1 MAKQLFWANGIPS
14 FISTKGVNT
23 ITTPSIGD
31 FSDNT
36 GIGEIINF
44 GSGTTVAGKLYYLH
58 TTGAWTAVDAD
69 AVASGATQLLAIAL
83 GTAPSTDGML
93 IKGVAR
99 VDAGFVN
106 GTPVVGKVVYISE
119 EVGEFDFVAP
129 SGTNDFIR
137 AVGYCLATTGGDILI
152 SFDPSQEY
160 VELPVTAGA
169 EALNDLDDVTYST
182 DDGDLTITSLDTIIA
197 GALTIDSSGDITLDA
212 DGDQVTMKF
221 GSAAGQIDFSNEN
234 SGDGIIQQKVD
245 SKDLVFKQYDGYEVA
260 RVHDN
265 EGMGGFG
272 YRKLIVNVDTA
283 LDLSSV
289 ADAIPYSGA
298 VFSVEMSGE
307 TAIEITLPTATTNA
321 EGAKLTGWNCSV
333 IIATAAVQNVTIVRG
348 DDDTGPD
355 YISGIVLSG
364 DATPNAMTIGSN
376 VVTFV
381 GALTAAG
388 NRVDITC
395 IGADEDN
402 TFYSAQAFCGQ

>member
-1 MAKQLFWANGIPS
+1 MASSNYKRDKYLGRIHGKPNVKIVNGDTVS
-14 FISTKGVNT
+14 ATHFQ
-23 ITTPSIGD
+23 GD
-31 FSDNT
+31 GSALT
-36 GIGEIINF
+36 GI
-44 GSGTTVAGKLYYLH
+44 S
-58 TTGAWTAVDAD
+58 D
-69 AVASGATQLLAIAL
+69 
-83 GTAPSTDGML
+83 
-93 IKGVAR
+93 
-99 VDAGFVN
+99 
-106 GTPVVGKVVYISE
+106 
-119 EVGEFDFVAP
+119 
-129 SGTNDFIR
+129 
-137 AVGYCLATTGGDILI
+137 
-152 SFDPSQEY
+152 
-160 VELPVTAGA
+160 GA

-272 YRKLIVNVDTA
+272 YRKLIVNVEDD

-298 VFSVEMSGE
+298 VFSVEMNGSEGF
-307 TAIEITLPTATTNA
+307 TITLPTAAAEA
-321 EGAKLTGWNCSV
+321 EGAAITGWNCSV
-333 IIATAAVQNVTIVRG
+333 IITTAAAQNVIVIRG
-348 DDDTGPD
+348 DTSNDI
-355 YISGIVLSG
+355 ISGIVLSG
-364 DATPNAMTIGSN
+364 DATPNAMTITGN
-376 VVTFV
+376 IITFV
-381 GALTAAG
+381 GPLTAAG

-395 IGADEDN
+395 VGADEDN

>member
-1 MAKQLFWANGIPS
+1 MARYDKD
-14 FISTKGVNT
+14 ISDGLVHGK
-23 ITTPSIGD
+23 IKL
-31 FSDNT
+31 SDLST
-36 GIGEIINF
+36 
-44 GSGTTVAGKLYYLH
+44 SP
-58 TTGAWTAVDAD
+58 VD
-69 AVASGATQLLAIAL
+69 
-83 GTAPSTDGML
+83 
-93 IKGVAR
+93 
-99 VDAGFVN
+99 
-106 GTPVVGKVVYISE
+106 
-119 EVGEFDFVAP
+119 
-129 SGTNDFIR
+129 
-137 AVGYCLATTGGDILI
+137 
-152 SFDPSQEY
+152 
-160 VELPVTAGA
+160 GA

-272 YRKLIVNVDTA
+272 YRKLIVNVDDD

-298 VFSVEMSGE
+298 VFSVEMNGSE
-307 TAIEITLPTATTNA
+307 AFAITLPTATSDA
-321 EGAKLTGWNCSV
+321 EAAAITGWNCSV
-333 IIATAAVQNVTIVRG
+333 VITYAAAQNVTVVRG

-355 YISGIVLSG
+355 FISGIVLSSA
-364 DATPNAMTIGSN
+364 ATATGMTISSD
-376 VVTFV
+376 VITFV
-381 GALTAAG
+381 GPQTDAG

-395 IGADEDN
+395 TGADTDH
-402 TFYSAQAFCGQ
+402 TFYMAQGFCGQ